1 MRVLHLDRGFE
12 RTLITLMVLPPPFI
26 MPLFI
31 SERNQ
36 KDMQLVL
43 NTLYLHVLVTFVIF
57 TLLFPILFNF

>member
-1 MRVLHLDRGFE
+1 
-12 RTLITLMVLPPPFI
+12 